1 MKTLIV
7 SLVKG
12 EKTKMPIKLKPS
24 QTVRDKKTGKLL
36 TEHYYIKNINDLEL
50 IKIFNKESTKPKVRQ
65 KVRNEIARRK
75 KL

>member
-1 MKTLIV
+1 MRTLIA

-12 EKTKMPIKLKPS
+12 EKRKMSIKLKPS
-24 QTVRDKKTGKLL
+24 QTIRDKKTGKLT

-50 IKIFNKESTKPKVRQ
+50 IKIVNNESTKAKVRQ
-65 KVRNEIARRK
+65 KVKNEIARRK